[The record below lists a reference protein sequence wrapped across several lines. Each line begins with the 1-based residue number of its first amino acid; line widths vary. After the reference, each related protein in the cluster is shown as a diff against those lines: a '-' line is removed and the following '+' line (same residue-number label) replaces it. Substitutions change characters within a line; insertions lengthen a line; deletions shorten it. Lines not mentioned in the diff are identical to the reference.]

1 MLAHALKDEIQDA
14 YRAWLD
20 ARGFEPR
27 RGQRQMIADVATG
40 ITDDDDR
47 ICVIEAGTGTGK
59 TAAYCLAVIPVAQAE
74 GKKIVVSTATIAL
87 QEQVLLKDLP
97 DLASHTTLDFSYVLA
112 KGRGRYVCLKR
123 LDEVLDT
130 DVSAEIPLFDEPG
143 SNDLKTYTAMATMFE
158 QGNWDGELESWDD
171 PIDQESW
178 RRLTTD
184 HRGCAN
190 NRCDLF
196 QSCPFFRA
204 RGEIHEADI
213 VVANHDLVLADLNLG
228 GGVIL
233 PQPDETILVIDE
245 AHHLPQKTQQ
255 HFTLSTRVG
264 ATTRWLDQVNTALG
278 TMTQNFGQPP
288 EMLSIVRKLARDTVV
303 VARLL
308 TELERL
314 VASLSFSTQHDGN
327 AISRFSLGRI
337 PGSIVEL
344 CEPLSRYF
352 LEFSNLLET
361 GHAHLQELI
370 DGSRNWENA
379 ERAEEWLPV
388 VGFHINRASQSHDL
402 FSDFAGAAL
411 GNPMCARWVLRHETD
426 IGTDVECLSAPLDPG
441 AILQEILWQK
451 CHAAVL
457 TSATLCTMG
466 SFERFIEQVGLGT
479 NVRNR
484 RIESPFEFGRIATLA
499 IPRMNSDPRDVG
511 LHTEE
516 LGQLIPKLLELEI
529 SALVLFTSWRQMQ
542 AVTEALPASVLN
554 DCRIQGQGSK
564 QKLLSEH
571 KEKIDEGG
579 PSYLFGLASFSEG
592 VDLPDDYCRH
602 VIIAKLP
609 FSVPDDPIDQAFAE
623 WLESEG
629 RNPFVEV
636 SVPEAT
642 LKLIQA
648 CGRLIRHEEDG
659 GRITILDRRL
669 LTRAYGR
676 SIIESLPPY
685 GREDA

>member
-1 MLAHALKDEIQDA
+1 MAHALKDEIQDA

-59 TAAYCLAVIPVAQAE
+59 TAGYCLAVIPVARANE
-74 GKKIVVSTATIAL
+74 KKIVVSTATIAL

-97 DLASHTTLDFSYVLA
+97 DLARHTTLDFSYVLA
-112 KGRGRYVCLKR
+112 KGRSRYVCLKR
-123 LDEVLDT
+123 LDEALDT

-143 SNDLKTYTAMATMFE
+143 SNDLKTYEAMATTFD
-158 QGNWDGELESWDD
+158 QGNWDGELESWEH

-190 NRCDLF
+190 NRCDFF

-204 RGEIHEADI
+204 RGEVHEADI

-233 PQPDETILVIDE
+233 PRPDETILVIDE

-255 HFTLSTRVG
+255 HFTLSARVG
-264 ATTRWLDQVNTALG
+264 ATARWLDQVNTTLG
-278 TMTQNFGQPP
+278 TMTLNFGQPT
-288 EMLSIVRKLARDTVV
+288 EMLAITRKLARDTELVS
-303 VARLL
+303 RLL

-314 VASLSFSTQHDGN
+314 VASLSFSTQSDRNG
-327 AISRFSLGRI
+327 ISRFSMGRI
-337 PGSIVEL
+337 PESIVEL

-352 LEFSNLLET
+352 RDFGNLLEA

-370 DGSRNWENA
+370 DGSRNWKNA
-379 ERAEEWLPV
+379 ERADEWLPV
-388 VGFHINRASQSHDL
+388 VGFHINRASQSYDL

-411 GNPMCARWVLRHETD
+411 GSPMCARWVIRHETD
-426 IGTDVECLSAPLDPG
+426 IGTDFECLSAPLDPG
-441 AILQEILWQK
+441 TILREILWQK

-466 SFERFIEQVGLGT
+466 SFERFLEQVGLGT

-484 RIESPFEFGRIATLA
+484 RIESPFEFGRIATLT
-499 IPRMNSDPRDVG
+499 IPHMSSDPRDVA

-516 LGQLIPKLLELEI
+516 LGQLLPKLLELEI

-542 AVTEALPASVLN
+542 VVTEALPASVLN
-554 DCRIQGQGSK
+554 DCHIQGKGSK
-564 QKLLSEH
+564 QKLLSDH
-571 KEKIDEGG
+571 KEKIDGGG

-602 VIIAKLP
+602 VIVAKLP

-629 RNPFVEV
+629 RNPFIEV
-636 SVPEAT
+636 SVPDAT

-669 LTRAYGR
+669 LTRGYGR

-685 GREDA
+685 GRGDV